1 MNKHKELIEMYKDA
15 ADLASYAA
23 DAAAAAAAAN
33 AAAIYADAAAEYV
46 DAFNIPALK
55 VAAALKVKRTYDSFV
70 AATEEF
76 QDIFREKGH

>member
-23 DAAAAAAAAN
+23 DAAAAAAN